1 MRQVTLYTLKK
12 EEVLVTSD
20 YINFC
25 GNVDRPIHVRGSDE
39 FIVDAPV
46 EVKQVP
52 VEWYINYKPV
62 NGVGDYLVAFDPE
75 IRKLLGINEK
85 ALKEE
90 LQEVKRQNESAL
102 KTNKGL
108 VEYKNKLLNEN
119 EELVNKLYAY
129 SLLTFWQRLVF
140 LVTGVVKGE

>member
-1 MRQVTLYTLKK
+1 MRKVKLYTLKK

-52 VEWYINYKPV
+52 VERCV
-62 NGVGDYLVAFDPE
+62 NLQGRAEKECLVAFD
-75 IRKLLGINEK
+75 IAKQ
-85 ALKEE
+85 E
-90 LQEVKRQNESAL
+90 L
-102 KTNKGL
+102 
-108 VEYKNKLLNEN
+108 
-119 EELVNKLYAY
+119 
-129 SLLTFWQRLVF
+129 
-140 LVTGVVKGE
+140 